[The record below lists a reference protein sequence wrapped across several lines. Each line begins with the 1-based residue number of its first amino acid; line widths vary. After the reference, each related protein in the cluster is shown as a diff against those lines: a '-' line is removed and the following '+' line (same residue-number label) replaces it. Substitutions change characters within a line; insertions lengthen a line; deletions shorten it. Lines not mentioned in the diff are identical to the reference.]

1 MVQVLSRLK
10 ERVERPPTLVEL
22 FQYTTVRC
30 LAHFLSSGGGPAL
43 EKSAERASA
52 RRAAAARVAGRR
64 GARARDGKRK

>member
-22 FQYTTVRC
+22 FQYTTVRS
-30 LAHFLSSGGGPAL
+30 LAHFLSSGSGPAL
-43 EKSAERASA
+43 EKSAERAWA